1 MKIAVIRQRYVSH
14 GGAEKVLSHFIAA
27 LIREG
32 HTVHLF
38 ASRWN
43 PGSEAAS
50 SIIFHRVP
58 VLPGGSFFRL
68 VSFAFF
74 TWLKIRRGNFDLVF
88 SFERTLGQD
97 IYRAGDGCH
106 REWLR
111 QRRPSGPKRVLVGL
125 NPFHRAMLWIE
136 KKIYTGNRTRKII
149 SNSQR
154 GKEEIIRH
162 YGTAAGKIEVI
173 YNGVDLDRF
182 HPSHR
187 DLFRDQ
193 VRSRFGIGPDTLLL
207 LFVGSGFERKG
218 LDALIEAAALLREKI
233 PSFKLFVAGKGNEA
247 AYLQKGRRAGI
258 EEHLCFTG
266 PFKEIAQLYAAADL
280 MVLPTRYDPFANVC
294 LEAMACGLPVITT
307 RMNGA
312 SEIMEGPLASLIL
325 EEADDAGGLAKI
337 IVEAADRERRIELSR
352 LSRKAAERFPE
363 KAHFDRLISVC
374 YGLLPHE
381 PEHSSWS

>member
-1 MKIAVIRQRYVSH
+1 MKIAVIRQRYISH

-27 LIREG
+27 LVREG

-43 PGSEAAS
+43 VESEEAA

-58 VLPGGSFFRL
+58 VAPGGSFFRL

-74 TWLKIRRGNFDLVF
+74 TRQKIRKEKFDLVF
-88 SFERTLGQD
+88 SFERTLCQD

-106 REWLR
+106 REWLH
-111 QRRPSGPKRVLVGL
+111 QRRLSGLKKLLVGL
-125 NPFHRAMLWIE
+125 NPFHRAALWIE
-136 KKIYTGNRTRKII
+136 KKIYTGSGTRKII
-149 SNSQR
+149 ANSRR

-162 YGTAAGKIEVI
+162 YGTPPEKIEVI

-187 DLFRDQ
+187 GRFREPI
-193 VRSRFGIGPDTLLL
+193 RSRFGIGPDALVL

-218 LDALIEAAALLREKI
+218 LDCLIEAAALLRESI
-233 PSFKLFVAGKGNEA
+233 PSFTLLVAGKGNEA
-247 AYLQKGRRAGI
+247 LYRQKARRAGI
-258 EEHLCFTG
+258 EKNLCFTG
-266 PFKEIAQLYAAADL
+266 PFKEITQLYAAADL

-294 LEAMACGLPVITT
+294 LEAMASGLPVITT

-312 SEIMEGPLASLIL
+312 SEILEGPLASLIL
-325 EEADDAGGLAKI
+325 EEATDAEGLAKI
-337 IVEAADRERRIELSR
+337 ILGMTDRERRAELGR
-352 LSRKAAERFPE
+352 LSRKAAEHFPE
-363 KAHFDRLISVC
+363 KAHFDRLISV
-374 YGLLPHE
+374 YNGLLP
-381 PEHSSWS
+381 S

>member
-43 PGSEAAS
+43 TGSEAAS
-50 SIIFHRVP
+50 SIVFHRVP
-58 VLPGGSFFRL
+58 VIPGGSFLRL
-68 VSFAFF
+68 VSFALF
-74 TWLKIRRGNFDLVF
+74 TRLKIRRGSFDLVF
-88 SFERTLGQD
+88 SFERTLRQD

-111 QRRPSGPKRVLVGL
+111 QRRLSGLKRVLVRL

-136 KKIYTGNRTRKII
+136 EKIYTGDRVRKII
-149 SNSQR
+149 ANSRR

-162 YGTAAGKIEVI
+162 YGTAAEKIEVI

-187 DLFRDQ
+187 ERFRDQ
-193 VRSRFGIGPDTLLL
+193 VRAHFGIGADALLL

-218 LDALIEAAALLREKI
+218 LDALIEAAALLRERI
-233 PSFKLFVAGKGNEA
+233 PSFKLLVAGKGNEA
-247 AYLQKGRRAGI
+247 AYLQKARRAGI
-258 EEHLCFTG
+258 EEHLSFTG

-280 MVLPTRYDPFANVC
+280 LVLPTRYDPFANVC
-294 LEAMACGLPVITT
+294 LEAMASGLPVITT

-312 SEIMEGPLASLIL
+312 SEILEGPLASLIL
-325 EEADDAGGLAKI
+325 EEATDAGGLAKI
-337 IVEAADRERRIELSR
+337 IIGMADRERRIELGR

-363 KAHFDRLISVC
+363 QAHFDRLISVC
-374 YGLLPHE
+374 NGLFHHE
-381 PEHSSWS
+381 PERSS